1 MSDSPALEVHKLRVS
16 YGQKPALW
24 DISLAIPNGTLT
36 AIIGPNGAGKSTLL
50 KSVLGLIPASSGH
63 SRIFGSA
70 VPKSRNRTAYVPQT
84 ESVDWD
90 FPISVVDVVLMGRY
104 GKLGWLKRPAA
115 KDREIAQRCLE
126 MVGLPDLAK
135 RQIGQLSGGQQQRVF
150 LARALASEA
159 DLFLMDEP
167 FAGIDAASEA
177 AIIEIM
183 RELRS
188 AGKTVVSVH
197 HDLQTASEYFDWIV
211 LLNCR
216 LIAAG
221 PTNKVLTPQNL
232 HDTYGGRLRI
242 LERVSEAITS
252 AQTQEG

>member
-1 MSDSPALEVHKLRVS
+1 MNNPSALEVSNLRVV

-24 DISLAIPNGTLT
+24 DINLNLPSGTLT

-50 KSVLGLIPASSGH
+50 KSVLGLLPVDSG
-63 SRIFGSA
+63 STRIFGDDITR
-70 VPKSRNRTAYVPQT
+70 VRNRVAYVPQT

-90 FPISVVDVVLMGRY
+90 FPISVLDVVLMGRY
-104 GKLGWLKRPAA
+104 GKLGWLKRATP
-115 KDREIAQRCLE
+115 KDTEIAQSCLE
-126 MVGLPDLAK
+126 MVGISDLAT

-159 DLFLMDEP
+159 DLYLMDEP

-177 AIIEIM
+177 TVIEIM
-183 RELRS
+183 RKLRKT
-188 AGKTVVSVH
+188 GKTVITVH

-216 LIAAG
+216 LIASG
-221 PTNKVLTPQNL
+221 PTAQVLTPENL
-232 HDTYGGRLRI
+232 HNTYGGRLTI
-242 LERVSEAITS
+242 LERVSEAT
-252 AQTQEG
+252 AER